1 MSFSLSPMER
11 ETVMQ
16 VDDET
21 MEWVV
26 WTCQPKMMTKFRNAG
41 WEQLN
46 VYREG
51 NRVLSCEYRLPFN
64 AITIRSKRVV
74 TSKREISPEH
84 LAKLQAGKKNAKSK
98 INSTP

>member
-1 MSFSLSPMER
+1 MAISLTPAER

-26 WTCQPKMMTKFRNAG
+26 WTCQQRMMTKFNNAG
-41 WEQLN
+41 WEQNN
-46 VYREG
+46 VYKEG

-64 AITIRSKRVV
+64 AITIRSKEAVNR
-74 TSKREISPEH
+74 KRELSPEH
-84 LAKLQAGKKNAKSK
+84 LAKLHKNIRKAQNAKSL
-98 INSTP
+98 